1 MDNFEMLYNFCG
13 EFDEMLKKDYKK
25 LKLKEKGVTFP
36 QFCIG
41 MFSNIMDEGKEVL
54 NIKNN

>member
-1 MDNFEMLYNFCG
+1 MLYNFCG

-41 MFSNIMDEGKEVL
+41 MFSNIMDEAKEVL